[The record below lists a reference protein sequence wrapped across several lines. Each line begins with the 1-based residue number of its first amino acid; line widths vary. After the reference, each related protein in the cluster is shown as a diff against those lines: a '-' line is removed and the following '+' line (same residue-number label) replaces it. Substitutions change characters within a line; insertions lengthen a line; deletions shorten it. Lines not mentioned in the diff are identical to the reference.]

1 MTSVYD
7 LLYVPQREDVDKAAG
22 SRRFLD
28 ASDMGSGKTLKG
40 VAFDERYNP
49 NQRTLVVCPMAVIQH
64 WRQWFIKLGVP
75 VVALSHTG
83 SGPPGPEYQ
92 AAMDRFVNRDNKVL
106 VVHWQTLQ
114 KRLLLPRLKKVKWG
128 LIIGDEIHNIQ
139 GRKSQQS
146 IGLKSL
152 KTNLKLGLSGTP
164 ATTNI
169 ENMWSPLNWLH
180 PVTANGG
187 FGSYWTF
194 YNEYVESEEDFR
206 GYRHTLG
213 PKNLD
218 EFLKRIEPWYVRH
231 MKREQCCP
239 NHPNGIMPWLKD
251 KTYEVI
257 KVDLPPQI
265 RRVYEEMKKEMVAW
279 VGEHQDE
286 PVIAANFL
294 ARMIRLNQFTGA
306 YASITPQGDVK
317 LSEPSPKIDALMDVL
332 SRTDRPIV
340 VYSAYRQMIELM
352 IARLKKVGIP
362 CGMYTGGNKSTRE
375 DDKRRFQQRQIRVLG
390 ITIRAG
396 GVGLDGLQDVS
407 DTAVYLDRDWSP
419 AFNVQSEDRLWR
431 DGQSNAVTIIDLVS
445 VNTIELGRRQGI
457 QEKWSWLK
465 SMLGDTQRIQEEAL
479 QDGS

>member
-1 MTSVYD
+1 MTSIYD
-7 LLYVPQREDVDKAAG
+7 LLYEFQKEDVDKAEG

-49 NQRTLVVCPMAVIQH
+49 NERTLIVCPMAVIQH
-64 WRQWFIKLGVP
+64 WRTWFRKRGVP

-83 SGPPGPEYQ
+83 SGSPGPSYQ

-114 KRLLLPRLKKVKWG
+114 KRLLLPRLQKVKWG
-128 LIIGDEIHNIQ
+128 LIVADEIQNIQ

-152 KTNLKLGLSGTP
+152 KTKRKLGLSGTP

-180 PVTANGG
+180 PMTADGG
-187 FGSYWTF
+187 FGSFWTF
-194 YNEYVESEEDFR
+194 YNQYVQSEEDWR
-206 GYRHTLG
+206 GYRHTIG
-213 PKNLD
+213 PQNLD

-239 NHPNGIMPWLKD
+239 HHPQGVMPWLKD
-251 KTYEVI
+251 KDWETVEI
-257 KVDLPPQI
+257 ELPPQI
-265 RRVYEEMKKEMVAW
+265 RRAYEEMKKEMVAW
-279 VGEHQDE
+279 VGEHEDE
-286 PVIAANFL
+286 PVIADNFL

-306 YASITPQGDVK
+306 YATIDPQGRVRME
-317 LSEPSPKIDALMDVL
+317 EPSPKIDALMDIL
-332 SRTDRPIV
+332 SRTDRPVV

-352 IARLKKVGIP
+352 HRRLQKAGIP
-362 CGMYTGGNKSTRE
+362 SGMYTGGNKSTRE
-375 DDKRRFQQRQIRVLG
+375 TDKKHFIEGRTRVLG

-396 GVGLDGLQDVS
+396 GVGLDGLQDRA
-407 DTAVYLDRDWSP
+407 DTAIYLDRDWSP
-419 AFNVQSEDRLWR
+419 AYNVQSEDRLWR
-431 DGQSNAVTIIDLVS
+431 DGQANAVHIIDLVS

-465 SMLGDTQRIQEEAL
+465 SMLGDSRRMQEETL
-479 QDGS
+479 NGL